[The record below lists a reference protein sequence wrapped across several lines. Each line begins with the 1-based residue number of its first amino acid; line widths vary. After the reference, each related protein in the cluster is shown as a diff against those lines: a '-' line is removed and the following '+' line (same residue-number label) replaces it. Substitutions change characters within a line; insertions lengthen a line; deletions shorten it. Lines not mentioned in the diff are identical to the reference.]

1 MKGPCSSENSNRAWH
16 ALSDAAEGFNNLD
29 LMEACST
36 LLSQIIASGSYTVE
50 DAKSRAHDCGEAM
63 AGDIEAN
70 WHLTLQQRKA
80 RRS

>member
-1 MKGPCSSENSNRAWH
+1 MSGPCSSEAANRAWH

-36 LLSQIIASGSYTVE
+36 LLAQIIASGSYTVD
-50 DAKSRAHDCGEAM
+50 DAKTRAHECGAAM
-63 AGDIEAN
+63 AGDIETN
-70 WHLTLQQRKA
+70 WKLTLRQRKA